1 MTDLPTGIEP
11 QSTSAASLLA
21 SLRRAGG
28 TALGAV
34 LGTVLRLA
42 DGPMR
47 LLQHLMGERRM
58 AYVFLLP
65 NLAFFSLFV
74 FVPLAIDLVYSFTG
88 GESLFPSQRPYVG
101 TDQYAYLFDCGS
113 FFDPASCRVDHFW
126 RGVANTLRFTV
137 FQLVSMVTF
146 SLVTALVLNMRI
158 RGRGFFRAVYF
169 FPVLLSPVVVALVWK
184 WILQR
189 DGLLNAG
196 LTTIGGQ
203 KILFFV
209 DPGWAM
215 FWSVFVSVWAHMGFY
230 TLILLAGLQ
239 AIPADLYEASQMDA
253 TPRWRVFWRITL
265 PLLWP
270 NLIVVIVL
278 ALIRGVQTFDEVF
291 VLTGGGPGTAT
302 LMIVQYIYE
311 TAFASQVQNFGL
323 AAAASIVLGVVLFLL
338 TLVQVIRTRSAS

>member
-11 QSTSAASLLA
+11 RAALL
-21 SLRRAGG
+21 SRLRRSGE
-28 TALGAV
+28 AV
-34 LGTVLRLA
+34 LDAMLGTVSRLI
-42 DGPMR
+42 DVPMR
-47 LLQHLMGERRM
+47 LLQRLIGERRM

-74 FVPLAIDLVYSFTG
+74 FVPLAINLVFSFTG
-88 GESLFPSQRPYVG
+88 GEKLFPSERPYVG

-113 FFDPASCRVDHFW
+113 YLDPGSCRVDHFW
-126 RGVANTLRFTV
+126 RGVSNTLRFTI

-196 LTTIGGQ
+196 LTMIGGQ

-209 DPGWAM
+209 DPSWAM

-239 AIPADLYEASQMDA
+239 AIPSELYEAAEMDA
-253 TPRWRVFWRITL
+253 TPRWRVLWRITL

-323 AAAASIVLGVVLFLL
+323 AAAASVVLGVVLFLL
-338 TLVQVIRTRSAS
+338 TLAQLTVTRRRSAS

>member
-11 QSTSAASLLA
+11 QSTSGASLLA

-47 LLQHLMGERRM
+47 LLQRLIGERRM

-113 FFDPASCRVDHFW
+113 FLDPASCRVDHFW

-146 SLVTALVLNMRI
+146 SLVTALVLNMRM

-302 LMIVQYIYE
+302 LMIVQFIYE

-323 AAAASIVLGVVLFLL
+323 AAAASVVLGIVLFLL